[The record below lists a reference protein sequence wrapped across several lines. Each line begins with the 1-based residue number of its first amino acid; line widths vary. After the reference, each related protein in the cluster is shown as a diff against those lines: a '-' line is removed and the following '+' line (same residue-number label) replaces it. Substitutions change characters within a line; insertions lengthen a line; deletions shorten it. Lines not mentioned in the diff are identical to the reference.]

1 MKILRKISALL
12 LLFVL
17 FTSFTGCSCK
27 NTKPDEGKNDTVL
40 KNDEPYT
47 LIIKDIKKSSGF
59 FNTDF
64 TGELT
69 ISKADG
75 HKGLCSVEGSACDNV
90 SVCTDEANKTIIIKG
105 NGEIRQD
112 SVKIQINADIKEL
125 RIDNCNLNLHI
136 DFGKSKDIKLNMS
149 GAFNGSI
156 NMDAE
161 TLFAQLDGAC
171 NLTFSG
177 NAEKAEIE
185 TNGAAVLNSESLLAK
200 SVIFTARGASSCS
213 IYASENLEASVYDA
227 CSIVY
232 SGDPKNVTKTIE
244 GAGTI
249 KAK

>member
-1 MKILRKISALL
+1 MKTFKRISAFLLSMLL
-12 LLFVL
+12 LA
-17 FTSFTGCSCK
+17 SFAGCSCR
-27 NTKPDEGKNDTVL
+27 NTKEPAGETNDTVL
-40 KNDEPYT
+40 ENNKPYT
-47 LIIKDIKKSSGF
+47 LIIEDIKSSGF
-59 FNTDF
+59 LNTDF

-90 SVCTDEANKTIIIKG
+90 SVYTDEANKTIIIKG

-125 RIDNCNLNLHI
+125 KIDNCNLNLHI

-156 NMDAE
+156 NMDAK